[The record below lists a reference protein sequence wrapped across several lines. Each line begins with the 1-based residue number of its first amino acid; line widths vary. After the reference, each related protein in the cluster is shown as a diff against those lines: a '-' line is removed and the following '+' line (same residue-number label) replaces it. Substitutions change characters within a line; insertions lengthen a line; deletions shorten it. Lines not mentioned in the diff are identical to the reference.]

1 MPALVGAADAV
12 ECTQSKKTRPDRGDL
27 SMTTFP
33 YSLWRFSLAALITAA
48 GMTLSTP
55 AQATVTFIGAGTS
68 AAGNPVQFQADMTIS
83 GDLLTLDLFNT
94 SPVSSR
100 ASADV
105 LTSFYFD
112 ILDGSNNRPTLNYL
126 SGSGNV
132 FLVLNDAP
140 DVAYE
145 YTPPTPPSIVGTY
158 VEGTNPSNLK
168 AVNTGDYTWQFRTMD
183 PSFAPF
189 EGFGIGTVGNSGL
202 SPNNFNPLIVDQI
215 DFAIYKDGDISPVG
229 NLNGRFLVKDSA
241 TFTFSGLTG
250 FTEAD
255 ITPATFGLGTGP
267 DSLISVPEPGTMALA
282 ATGLVTGGLGLLRRR
297 IKRPRQRA

>member
-1 MPALVGAADAV
+1 MCWFKNTLRHVPWAATLVAAAALV
-12 ECTQSKKTRPDRGDL
+12 SP
-27 SMTTFP
+27 
-33 YSLWRFSLAALITAA
+33 
-48 GMTLSTP
+48 P
-55 AQATVTFIGAGTS
+55 ANATVTFIGAGTS
-68 AAGNPVQFQADMTIS
+68 AAGNPVQFQADMTIA
-83 GDLLTLDLFNT
+83 GDILTLDLMNT

-132 FLVLNDAP
+132 FLVLNNAP

-145 YTPPTPPSIVGTY
+145 YTPPTPPNTVGTY
-158 VEGTNPSNLK
+158 VEGTNPSSLK

-183 PSFAPF
+183 PTYAPY

-202 SPNNFNPLIVDQI
+202 SPNNFNPFIVDQI

-229 NLNGRFLVKDSA
+229 NLDGRFLVKDSA

-267 DSLISVPEPGTMALA
+267 DSLISVPEPGTLALA
-282 ATGLVTGGLGLLRRR
+282 ATGLLTGGFGLLRRR
-297 IKRPRQRA
+297 IKRPR

>member
-1 MPALVGAADAV
+1 MNLFTP
-12 ECTQSKKTRPDRGDL
+12 
-27 SMTTFP
+27 TF
-33 YSLWRFSLAALITAA
+33 WRFPWAALLAAASIAVVQ
-48 GMTLSTP
+48 P

-68 AAGNPVQFQADMTIS
+68 AAGNPVQFQANMTIS

-132 FLVLNDAP
+132 FLVLNNAP

-168 AVNTGDYTWQFRTMD
+168 AVNTGDYTWQFRAMD

-189 EGFGIGTVGNSGL
+189 QGFGLGTVGNSNL
-202 SPNNFNPLIVDQI
+202 SPNNFNPFIVDQI

-241 TFTFSGLTG
+241 TFTFSGLTEFSEG
-250 FTEAD
+250 D
-255 ITPATFGLGTGP
+255 IAPIATFGLGTGP
-267 DSLISVPEPGTMALA
+267 DSLISVPEPGTLALA
-282 ATGLVTGGLGLLRRR
+282 ATGLVTGGMGLLRRR
-297 IKRPRQRA
+297 IKRPGQWASPSSSNPTV